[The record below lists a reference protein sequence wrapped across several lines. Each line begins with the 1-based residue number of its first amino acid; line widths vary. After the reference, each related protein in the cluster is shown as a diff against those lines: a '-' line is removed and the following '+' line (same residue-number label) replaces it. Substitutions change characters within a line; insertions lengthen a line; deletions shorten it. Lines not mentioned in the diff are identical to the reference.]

1 MTMGARSA
9 WSVSSQN
16 MAVTLAATA
25 SGPCGPPLRTCDL
38 RERVKFLRRAGQMPN
53 DRMFLAWHFS
63 YTLSTEGRDDRH

>member
-63 YTLSTEGRDDRH
+63 YDVEYGGAR